1 MARNYK
7 REYAN
12 YQSKPNQKK
21 RRASRNTARNR
32 ALAKGTVKKGDTK
45 DVHHRDG
52 NPKNNAKKNLTV
64 KPRSANRSFARNKKA
79 GKK

>member
-32 ALAKGTVKKGDTK
+32 ALAKGTVRKGDSK
-45 DVHHRDG
+45 DIHHKDG
-52 NPKNNAKKNLTV
+52 NPRNNSKRNLVAKS
-64 KPRSANRSFARNKKA
+64 RSANRSFARNKKA